1 MYIEIKLT
9 DTLILS
15 NLAIVETVLGVR
27 KKCGYDLRPIS
38 NLFRFYFRWPPI
50 QFGLF
55 LEHQYL
61 KNNVKMG
68 FKYFC
73 FLELPPFLSFHTLV
87 I

>member
-1 MYIEIKLT
+1 MYFEIKLT

-38 NLFRFYFRWPPI
+38 NLFRFYLRCPPI

-55 LEHQYL
+55 LEHEYL
-61 KNNVKMG
+61 KKMM
-68 FKYFC
+68 
-73 FLELPPFLSFHTLV
+73 
-87 I
+87 